1 MSIGNSKNPQNE
13 HTAQNLVL
21 RFVRIFVGKRI
32 DKDAK

>member
-1 MSIGNSKNPQNE
+1 MSIENRKNPLNE

-21 RFVRIFVGKRI
+21 RFVRIFIGKGI